1 MRSMA
6 AAEIRICSRHL
17 GWGCRWRENTRFSQ
31 YSTSRRRSAP
41 LPAARAEAQILYYVD
56 HRIGDG
62 SVNKEN
68 KKLRSSSTES
78 WDGKKE
84 ASAVPCA
91 RRCVPA
97 HVSWLELLSRL
108 NSLYAGKRRWLSP
121 PPLLKSRSDEAEME
135 ITPIERIAG
144 NNAVYQIP
152 HK

>member
-1 MRSMA
+1 MA

-17 GWGCRWRENTRFSQ
+17 GWGCKVEREYQGFTIHDVPTAFRVIACGSGGG
-31 YSTSRRRSAP
+31 P
-41 LPAARAEAQILYYVD
+41 EAQILYYVD

-97 HVSWLELLSRL
+97 HVSWLEFAKPTELALCWKEKVVKTTST
-108 NSLYAGKRRWLSP
+108 A
-121 PPLLKSRSDEAEME
+121 
-135 ITPIERIAG
+135 
-144 NNAVYQIP
+144 QISIR
-152 HK
+152 

>member
-1 MRSMA
+1 MAPCGVFDFHSASSGRSKSA
-6 AAEIRICSRHL
+6 DEINGGRRDKDLLPTFGL
-17 GWGCRWRENTRFSQ
+17 GLQVEREYQVFTILDVPTAF
-31 YSTSRRRSAP
+31 
-41 LPAARAEAQILYYVD
+41 RAIACGSGGGPEAQILYYVD

-121 PPLLKSRSDEAEME
+121 TSTA
-135 ITPIERIAG
+135 
-144 NNAVYQIP
+144 QISIR
-152 HK
+152 